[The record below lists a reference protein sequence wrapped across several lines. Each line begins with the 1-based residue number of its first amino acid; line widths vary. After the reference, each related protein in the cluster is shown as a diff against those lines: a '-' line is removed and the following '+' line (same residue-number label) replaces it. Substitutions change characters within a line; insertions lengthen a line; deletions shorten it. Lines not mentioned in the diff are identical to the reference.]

1 MDAGPRRAHHS
12 PSQAEA
18 RFVLAQAPSITA
30 DAPVETLSAE
40 RPTITQIIRH
50 ADETVTIT
58 AAGAVGVPFRA
69 WVGTNLTA
77 DDWDKLDSG
86 TVATSTFEIEDTE
99 ATGKTQRFYRFSM
112 P

>member
-1 MDAGPRRAHHS
+1 M
-12 PSQAEA
+12 
-18 RFVLAQAPSITA
+18 
-30 DAPVETLSAE
+30 
-40 RPTITQIIRH
+40 
-50 ADETVTIT
+50 
-58 AAGAVGVPFRA
+58 GVPFRA